1 MGTRSETVAAC
12 FVRKFNCAQPALA
25 AFVPRLDLD
34 EKTAL
39 RLASP
44 QPRTFYA

>member
-1 MGTRSETVAAC
+1 MGTRSETAAAC
-12 FVRKFNCAQPALA
+12 FVRKCDCAQSVLGV
-25 AFVPRLDLD
+25 FVPRLDLD